1 MIGGNVEFEIKQFL
15 WCLNEA
21 ENNDKIWGYVDVQG
35 KIYNFWGRRA
45 DLDADRGKKLSF
57 KRWPGSYGDHACR
70 KKAQSKIR
78 PSGGKTPYKPIPVAK
93 DADGNYPS
101 IEAIYPNF
109 VAHFKKQ
116 LMYARLTGTVLG
128 EEV

>member
-1 MIGGNVEFEIKQFL
+1 MIGQDVKFEIKQFL

-21 ENNDKIWGYVDVQG
+21 ENADKIWFFVEVGG
-35 KIYNFWGRRA
+35 KIYNGWGRRA
-45 DLDADRGKKLSF
+45 DLDADRGKKLTF
-57 KRWPGSYGDHACR
+57 KRWPGSYGDAQCR
-70 KKAQSKIR
+70 KKAKSKLF
-78 PSGGKTPYKPIPVAK
+78 PSGRKTPYKAIPVNK
-93 DADGNYPS
+93 DPDGNYPS

-116 LMYARLTGTVLG
+116 LMYARLTGTVMG